1 MTTTPTPTGTVDP
14 ARAGDQLVSENLSK
28 AISFRTRP
36 ERPKALSVCITF
48 GWRAML
54 KIKHVPEQMFDVT
67 MFPIMFT
74 LMFTY
79 LFGGALAGSTTEY
92 LQFLIPGILVQ
103 TVVMISMYT
112 GMGVNTDI
120 QKGVFDRFRSL
131 PIWQPGAIVGAL
143 LADGFRYGM
152 ASTIVVGLGTILGFR
167 PEGRFIGV
175 IAAIALVVLFS
186 FSMSWVWTLLGLTMR
201 TPESVMYMSM
211 MVLFPLTFISNVF
224 VDPTTMPSW
233 LEAFVKVNPI
243 SHLVDASRGLM
254 HGNARSNELLLVFAE
269 CSALI
274 VVFAPLVMNRYRR
287 ER

>member
-1 MTTTPTPTGTVDP
+1 MSSSTTI
-14 ARAGDQLVSENLSK
+14 AQAGRDAGSTQSLTT
-28 AISFRTRP
+28 AISSRQRP
-36 ERPKALSVCITF
+36 PRPGAVSVALTF

-79 LFGGALAGSTTEY
+79 LFGGALAGSTQEY

-120 QKGVFDRFRSL
+120 QKGVFDRFRTL
-131 PIWQPGAIVGAL
+131 PIWQPGAVVGAL
-143 LADGFRYGM
+143 LADGFRYTM
-152 ASTIVVGLGTILGFR
+152 ASSIVVGLGTLLGFR
-167 PEGRFIGV
+167 PQGGV
-175 IAAIALVVLFS
+175 LGVAAAVAIVVLFA
-186 FSMSWVWTLLGLTMR
+186 FSLSWVWTLLGLIMR
-201 TPESVMYMSM
+201 TPESVMYSSM

-233 LEAFVKVNPI
+233 LEKFVAVNPVT
-243 SHLVDASRGLM
+243 HLADASRGLS
-254 HGNARSNELLLVFAE
+254 HGQAQTGDILLVLAE
-269 CSALI
+269 CAALV
-274 VVFAPLVMNRYRR
+274 VVFAPLVMHRYRR